1 LQITATRA
9 TCASPLMGRCAK
21 ACDVAI
27 YGKRQGRPRSA
38 LRWLLRVSL
47 AQSKHVSPMS
57 LLPRGGR
64 SAKAEVAD
72 LPCLCV
78 CHGACLV
85 VKLALKRASETR
97 KKSRGSA
104 PHPDS

>member
-1 LQITATRA
+1 MQITATRA

-72 LPCLCV
+72 LPYSMFVCV
-78 CHGACLV
+78 PWSVFGGQIGL
-85 VKLALKRASETR
+85 E
-97 KKSRGSA
+97 KSV
-104 PHPDS
+104 